1 MVACAIVPKVTRIIM
16 MVTKT
21 KKVIKLGRLR
31 TKYEI
36 SNELNG
42 MTLKY
47 LFNAFF

>member
-1 MVACAIVPKVTRIIM
+1 MVACVIVPKVTRIII